1 MVIILAD
8 FAKELRK
15 DLKMKKL
22 TAIFMSA
29 VMCFLFAG
37 CSNET
42 AQSSDGQA
50 STDSVSSA
58 AVEIPKPDGFKVDG
72 TKLIDGY
79 GEEFV
84 MRGVNHAYTW
94 FKSDT
99 DTALEGIE
107 YVGSNTV
114 RLVLSDGDQWDKV
127 SRAELKSL
135 IRKCKKKNLIAVL
148 EIHDG
153 AGKDEVSYLEH
164 AVDYWIEMKDLLG
177 ENKAYTIV
185 NIANEWYGTYN
196 DLETWRDAYI
206 NAVKKLR
213 DAGIENT
220 LIVDSAGWGQ
230 CADSVLKYGNEILKA
245 DKDSNTMFAVH
256 MYGTAGKNE
265 ETVKNTIDTAIK
277 NNICLL
283 IGEFGWKH
291 SDGNVA
297 YDTIMQY
304 STEKNIGY
312 LAWSWKGNGDDV
324 SYLDISRDWAGVD
337 LTTEWGKPLVEG
349 EYGIKKTS
357 KTCSV
362 YTKYASDDTSSD
374 DETAE

>member
-1 MVIILAD
+1 
-8 FAKELRK
+8 
-15 DLKMKKL
+15 MKKL

-58 AVEIPKPDGFKVDG
+58 VVEIPKPDGFKVDG

-127 SRAELKSL
+127 TRAELKSL

-164 AVDYWIEMKDLLG
+164 AVDYWIEMKDLLS
-177 ENKAYTIV
+177 ENKAYTMSI
-185 NIANEWYGTYN
+185 
-196 DLETWRDAYI
+196 
-206 NAVKKLR
+206 
-213 DAGIENT
+213 
-220 LIVDSAGWGQ
+220 
-230 CADSVLKYGNEILKA
+230 
-245 DKDSNTMFAVH
+245 
-256 MYGTAGKNE
+256 
-265 ETVKNTIDTAIK
+265 
-277 NNICLL
+277 
-283 IGEFGWKH
+283 
-291 SDGNVA
+291 
-297 YDTIMQY
+297 
-304 STEKNIGY
+304 
-312 LAWSWKGNGDDV
+312 
-324 SYLDISRDWAGVD
+324 
-337 LTTEWGKPLVEG
+337 
-349 EYGIKKTS
+349 
-357 KTCSV
+357 
-362 YTKYASDDTSSD
+362 
-374 DETAE
+374 

>member
-1 MVIILAD
+1 
-8 FAKELRK
+8 
-15 DLKMKKL
+15 MKKL

-245 DKDSNTMFAVH
+245 DKDANTMFAVH

-277 NNICLL
+277 NNLCLL

-324 SYLDISRDWAGVD
+324 SYLDVSRDWAGID

-349 EYGIKKTS
+349 GYGIKKTS

-374 DETAE
+374 DEAAE

>member
-1 MVIILAD
+1 
-8 FAKELRK
+8 
-15 DLKMKKL
+15 MKKL

-42 AQSSDGQA
+42 AQNSDGQV

-127 SRAELKSL
+127 TRAELKSL

-164 AVDYWIEMKDLLG
+164 AVDYWIEMKDLLS
-177 ENKAYTIV
+177 ENKAYAIV

-245 DKDSNTMFAVH
+245 DKDANTMFVS
-256 MYGTAGKNE
+256 
-265 ETVKNTIDTAIK
+265 TV
-277 NNICLL
+277 
-283 IGEFGWKH
+283 
-291 SDGNVA
+291 
-297 YDTIMQY
+297 Q
-304 STEKNIGY
+304 
-312 LAWSWKGNGDDV
+312 
-324 SYLDISRDWAGVD
+324 
-337 LTTEWGKPLVEG
+337 
-349 EYGIKKTS
+349 
-357 KTCSV
+357 
-362 YTKYASDDTSSD
+362 
-374 DETAE
+374 